1 MGSRCPLADKM
12 PSWSPYSYAFDNPI
26 RFADPTGIAEQKL
39 NEEKSISE
47 IETITK
53 LASINL
59 KPKTFEKLKE
69 YLFKQKRISK
79 DQLKIIELVIKND
92 E

>member
-1 MGSRCPLADKM
+1 MSKLFNDL
-12 PSWSPYSYAFDNPI
+12 N
-26 RFADPTGIAEQKL
+26 AEQKL

-69 YLFKQKRISK
+69 YLSKQKRISK

>member
-1 MGSRCPLADKM
+1 MEGRTA
-12 PSWSPYSYAFDNPI
+12 NI
-26 RFADPTGIAEQKL
+26 QG
-39 NEEKSISE
+39 
-47 IETITK
+47 
-53 LASINL
+53 INL

-79 DQLKIIELVIKND
+79 DQLKLLELIIKND

>member
-1 MGSRCPLADKM
+1 MENGNSC
-12 PSWSPYSYAFDNPI
+12 FINPKTFEPNTDQWQFLKETERVSI
-26 RFADPTGIAEQKL
+26 DIL
-39 NEEKSISE
+39 EKFISE
-47 IETITK
+47 IETITN

-69 YLFKQKRISK
+69 YLSKQKRISK